1 MNRFFQLALNPF
13 KFKLFL
19 LTKLPAAYFSGV
31 RVVKADEVKAVV
43 TIPYKK
49 FTTNPFKSTYF
60 ACLSMAAEMSTGL
73 LAMAHTHESVP
84 GVSMLVVKTEGA
96 FFKKATGLTTFTCED
111 GKAIKFAIEETKL
124 SGEGTSVTA
133 TSIGR
138 DEEDNV
144 IAEFTFT
151 WSFKRKQASRSQKS

>member
-1 MNRFFQLALNPF
+1 MPSSFFQLALNPF
-13 KFKLFL
+13 KFRLFL

-31 RVVKADEVKAVV
+31 RVVEANETKSVV
-43 TIPYKK
+43 SVPYKK

-73 LAMAHTHESVP
+73 LAMAHTFESKP
-84 GVSMLVVKTEGA
+84 AVSMLIVKTEGH
-96 FFKKATGLTTFTCED
+96 FFKKATGLTSFTCED

-124 SGEGTSVTA
+124 SGEGTTVTA

-138 DEEDNV
+138 DSNEQV

-151 WSFKRKQASRSQKS
+151 WSFKRKNATNT

>member
-1 MNRFFQLALNPF
+1 MNNFFKLALNPF

-31 RVVKADEVKAVV
+31 RILKADESKAVV
-43 TIPYKK
+43 TIPFKR
-49 FTTNPFKSTYF
+49 FTTNPFRSTYF

-73 LAMAHTHESVP
+73 LAMAHTYESKP
-84 GVSMLVVKTEGA
+84 AVSMLVVKTEGI

-111 GKAIKFAIEETKL
+111 GKSIKYAIEEAKL
-124 SGEGTSVTA
+124 SGEGTTVTA
-133 TSIGR
+133 KSAGR
-138 DEEDNV
+138 DEQDNV

-151 WSFKRKQASRSQKS
+151 WSFKRKQALNA

>member
-1 MNRFFQLALNPF
+1 MNNFFQLALNPF

-31 RVVKADEVKAVV
+31 RVVKADEHQSVV

-73 LAMAHTHESVP
+73 LAMAHTYESVP
-84 GVSMLVVKTEGA
+84 AVSMLVIKTEGK

-111 GKAIKFAIEETKL
+111 GKSIRFAIEETKL
-124 SGEGTSVTA
+124 SGESTTVTA

-138 DEEDNV
+138 DEEENV

-151 WSFKRKQASRSQKS
+151 WSFKRKTKA